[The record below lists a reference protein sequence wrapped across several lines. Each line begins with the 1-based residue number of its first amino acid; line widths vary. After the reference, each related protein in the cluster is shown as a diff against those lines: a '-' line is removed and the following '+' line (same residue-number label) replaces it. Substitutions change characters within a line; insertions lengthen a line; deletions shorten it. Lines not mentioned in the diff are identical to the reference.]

1 MDGAGNLQTPG
12 KPPVENRRPAVRFDA
27 FRYFYPDTDTP
38 ALDGVDLTIRRGE
51 IVGLVGPT
59 GAGKSTLC
67 MACNGLV
74 PQLHGGR
81 YSGTA
86 EVNGRDATE
95 CPTAEIAVHVGMV
108 LEDPESQ
115 ITATTLESEVA
126 FALENANLDPAEMR
140 IRVDEAL
147 DAVGLGGMQKKR
159 PANLS
164 GGQKQR
170 LAIAA
175 ALALRPDVMVLDEPT
190 SQLDPEAAA
199 EVFAI
204 LAHENRE
211 RGLTV
216 FIASHAVEEL
226 AVTAHRIVVL
236 DAGRVVDEGTP
247 REVLSR
253 VAALEARS
261 IRPPD
266 IARSLVRLW
275 SDRVPAITV
284 EEALHAPGSVARPA
298 QTPRALPIGA
308 SSLSVHGLHHVY
320 PDGTVA
326 LDGVD
331 LDFPEGSFN
340 AIAGHNG
347 SGKST
352 LVKHFVGLLRPTE
365 GVVKAAGRDVGGLSV
380 GALARSIGFVAQN
393 AHRQLFC
400 DSVREEVA
408 FALRMLDHDGAAID
422 RKVNTVLEEMDL
434 RDMAESHPAALSR
447 GDQLRVAIAAF
458 LALDPPVLIF
468 DEPTTG
474 QDWSGAR
481 AIVDVLRHLNAR
493 GRTVILI
500 THHLYLLGRFVDRLV
515 VMKGG
520 RVHLDGAPE
529 DVLYAGKAL
538 DDSGV
543 VPPQTV
549 RFASQRADLR
559 DARPLGPE
567 DLELSP

>member
-1 MDGAGNLQTPG
+1 MDGAANLATLGSTPAQA
-12 KPPVENRRPAVRFDA
+12 RPAAVRFEA
-27 FRYFYPDTDTP
+27 FRYFYPETDTP
-38 ALDGVDLTIRRGE
+38 ALDGVNLTIRRGE

-67 MACNGLV
+67 IAFNGLV
-74 PQLHGGR
+74 PQLRGGR
-81 YSGTA
+81 CSGRA
-86 EVNGRDATE
+86 EVNGHDITE
-95 CPTAEIAVHVGMV
+95 CPTAELAVRVGMV

-126 FALENANLDPAEMR
+126 FALENACVDPAEMR
-140 IRVDEAL
+140 IRVDDAL
-147 DAVGLGGMQKKR
+147 EAVGLGGMQQKR

-175 ALALRPDVMVLDEPT
+175 ALALRPEVMVLDEPT

-199 EVFAI
+199 EIFAI
-204 LAHENRE
+204 LARENRE

-236 DAGRVVDEGTP
+236 DAGKVVDEGAP
-247 REVLSR
+247 GDVLAR

-275 SDRVPAITV
+275 PDSRPAITV
-284 EEALHAPGSVARPA
+284 EEALRTARSATRPA
-298 QTPRALPIGA
+298 RAPRPLPTGT
-308 SSLSVHGLHHVY
+308 SSLSVQGLRHVY
-320 PDGTVA
+320 PDGTAA
-326 LDGVD
+326 LNGVD
-331 LDFPEGSFN
+331 LDFTEGSFT
-340 AIAGHNG
+340 AIVGHNG

-365 GVVKAAGRDVGGLSV
+365 GVVKAAGRDVSGLSV

-400 DSVREEVA
+400 DSVHEEVA
-408 FALRMLDHDGAAID
+408 FALRMLSRDAEVTDS
-422 RKVNTVLEEMDL
+422 KVREVLGEMDL
-434 RDMAESHPAALSR
+434 QDMADSHPAALSR

-481 AIVDVLRHLNAR
+481 AIVDVLRQLNAR

-500 THHLYLLGRFVDRLV
+500 THHLYLLGRFVDRMI

-529 DVLYAGKAL
+529 EVLYAGPAL
-538 DDSGV
+538 EESGV

-549 RFASQRADLR
+549 RFASQVAGLR

-567 DLELSP
+567 DLESSG